1 MDFIHNNNISNSIL
15 IIGNGFDLDLGIKTK
30 YIDFA
35 NSEYWPFEERS
46 YFKENTLPFFLNSR
60 KNKVETWFD
69 LEELLAIFARDN
81 SILSKEKINDTMRD
95 FEILK
100 KKLKEYLEK
109 QEDVFFEEMKGN
121 TQTNKVS
128 HLILQVF
135 LKMQGRKIYTFNYTN
150 TQKIAKSLISGFED
164 NVTHIHGS
172 IKENNIILGTGDQRD
187 IPDPF
192 FQFYKSASPNYSS
205 NNLVE
210 DLNNADKIYIF
221 GHSLGR
227 NDHDYFSDFFK
238 MASSNPKTPLYSK
251 KIKIRI
257 FTYDNNSEI
266 DIKKQLMALTN
277 RHLTGLFAHCDFK
290 IIKTSLGNLKLED
303 LI

>member
-35 NSEYWPFEERS
+35 NSEYWPFKERFS
-46 YFKENTLPFFLNSR
+46 FEENTLPYFLNSH
-60 KNKVETWFD
+60 KNNVETWFD

-172 IKENNIILGTGDQRD
+172 IKKNNIILGTGDQRD

-205 NNLVE
+205 NNFVE
-210 DLNNADKIYIF
+210 DLNNLDKI
-221 GHSLGR
+221 
-227 NDHDYFSDFFK
+227 
-238 MASSNPKTPLYSK
+238 
-251 KIKIRI
+251 
-257 FTYDNNSEI
+257 
-266 DIKKQLMALTN
+266 
-277 RHLTGLFAHCDFK
+277 
-290 IIKTSLGNLKLED
+290 
-303 LI
+303 

>member
-1 MDFIHNNNISNSIL
+1 MDYIQNNNISNSIL

-35 NSEYWPFEERS
+35 NSEYWPFKERS
-46 YFKENTLPFFLNSR
+46 SIEENTLPFFLNSH

-109 QEDVFFEEMKGN
+109 QEDVFFEEMKEN
-121 TQTNKVS
+121 TQTKKMS
-128 HLILQVF
+128 HSILQVF
-135 LKMQGRKIYTFNYTN
+135 LRMQGRKIYTFNYTN
-150 TQKIAKSLISGFED
+150 TQKIAKNLILGFKD

-210 DLNNADKIYIF
+210 DLNNADEIYIF

-238 MASSNPKTPLYSK
+238 MASSNPKIPQDSK

-277 RHLTGLFAHCDFK
+277 RHLIGLYAHCDFK
-290 IIKTSLGNLKLED
+290 IIKTNE
-303 LI
+303 

>member
-1 MDFIHNNNISNSIL
+1 MDYIQNNNISNSIL

-35 NSEYWPFEERS
+35 NSEYWPFKERFS
-46 YFKENTLPFFLNSR
+46 FEENTLPYFLNSH

-109 QEDVFFEEMKGN
+109 QEEVFFEEMKEN
-121 TQTNKVS
+121 TQTKKMS
-128 HLILQVF
+128 HSILQDF
-135 LKMQGRKIYTFNYTN
+135 LEMQNSKIYTFNYTN
-150 TQKIAKSLISGFED
+150 TQKIAKNLILGFKD

-210 DLNNADKIYIF
+210 DLNNADEIYIF

-238 MASSNPKTPLYSK
+238 KASSNNKIPQYSK

-277 RHLTGLFAHCDFK
+277 RHLIGLYAHCDFK
-290 IIKTSLGNLKLED
+290 IIKTSMNNHS
-303 LI
+303 